1 MMACDFLRIALLRL
15 MALLV
20 ISALVSNSASA
31 AVDGTCTIMVTKT
44 GTMTTNA
51 NASVLSSKT
60 ASNGYAAASITIQ
73 PGLLGVLCS
82 LVQLLNCFALSV
94 VPPASFSSAPSGGGT
109 NVSFSTVFRIDGSST
124 DQPQNTPVKIL
135 NGPHS
140 VQIDLIAT
148 KSSGIY
154 AAGSY
159 QGTVTLRCE

>member
-1 MMACDFLRIALLRL
+1 MACIPLRITALRL
-15 MALLV
+15 TAAFV
-20 ISALVSNSASA
+20 ISALAGTPASA
-31 AVDGTCTIMVTKT
+31 ALDGTCTIMVTRT
-44 GTMTTNA
+44 GTMVTNA
-51 NASVLSSKT
+51 NASVLSSKL
-60 ASNGYAAASITIQ
+60 AGGAYAAASITIQ
-73 PGLLGVLCS
+73 PGTLGLLCS

-109 NVSFSTVFRIDGSST
+109 NVSFNTVFRIDGSAT

-154 AAGSY
+154 AAGNY